1 MKKKARKFFIFL
13 FFLIPL
19 LYFTFTVMFFSP
31 FEAAFGSIEYIIPR
45 DVDIYL
51 SKVDL
56 TDDFAGFPVPGF
68 YLDLK
73 VNHEWRAFCDSQL
86 FKELVGER
94 PLDEVIVGIQE
105 LIGDLPID
113 PIEDVV
119 GRQVAFSGSF
129 DRDGSPTSYLVF
141 FRASNRIKL
150 FYELLTFDFVRGMAN
165 DPLLAESTVEFDS
178 RGFIALVL
186 SDGRTF
192 FLKRCADLI
201 IVGNDEKLME
211 DVAGLVSLG
220 KDAIDLSLG
229 GRHAYREKIDKVIH
243 EGEDIVDF
251 RVDLSRY
258 FDQVNF
264 DDAWKGNKIDFSV
277 MTAMK
282 IFNPEF
288 FTDLTGTLNVD
299 ETIRIDARSEF
310 HKQAVDDAETGFF
323 DQESMNLGESMEELA
338 AMLPPDVFVA
348 GCARLH
354 MQKFLE
360 VLEKGLASDLRTLIS
375 DLVREGSRHNPNWK
389 LSGSWEFIEYFHRTF
404 GSRLF
409 FALRSRTKDKPIEP
423 FEQPMPIIAVILEI
437 EDMAG
442 VDLLQEVIINL
453 QDNKRQNFDVSK
465 LSRDWYGC
473 DIKII
478 DPKGLE
484 DLETIT
490 YTTMGRE
497 YFVLATSLDFM
508 QDIVRSWARPEPRQE
523 LVGTALYQRAAKS
536 FPKYGNFSLFV
547 DMEGMS
553 NAFHDYSV
561 YWGHLQIEQTLEE
574 KQQER
579 ARVKAR
585 LARSAG
591 RGKPT
596 EGEKFEELV
605 DEEMGRLLQQR
616 IDREVPKHSAA
627 FRQRCAW
634 LNMLRCIALSINVN
648 NHDVDLTLQVET
660 TLQRG
665 GGR

>member
-1 MKKKARKFFIFL
+1 MKKKAKKFFIFL

-31 FEAAFGSIEYIIPR
+31 FEDAFGSIEHIVPR

-56 TDDFAGFPVPGF
+56 TDDFAGFPLPGF

-73 VNHEWRAFCDSQL
+73 VNHEWRTFSQSQP
-86 FKELVGER
+86 FKELVGGR
-94 PLDEVIVGIQE
+94 PLEEVIVEIQE
-105 LIGDLPID
+105 SLRDLPID

-119 GRQVAFSGSF
+119 GRQVAFSGRFDSEGAPSSF
-129 DRDGSPTSYLVF
+129 LVF
-141 FRASNRIKL
+141 FRASNRVKL
-150 FYELLTFDFVRGMAN
+150 FFELITFDFIRGMAD
-165 DPLLAESTVEFDS
+165 DPLIAESTVEFDA

-211 DVAGLVSLG
+211 DVAGLISLG

-243 EGEDIVDF
+243 EDEDIIDF
-251 RVDLSRY
+251 RVDVAKY
-258 FDQVNF
+258 FDNVDF

-288 FTDLTGTLNVD
+288 FADLTGTINLD
-299 ETIRIDARSEF
+299 ETIRVDARSEF
-310 HKQAVDDAETGFF
+310 YKQAVDEAETGFF

-360 VLEKGLASDLRTLIS
+360 ILEKGLAPDLRTLIS
-375 DLVREGSRHNPNWK
+375 DMVREGARHNPNWK
-389 LSGSWEFIEYFHRTF
+389 LSGSWEFIEFLHRTF
-404 GSRLF
+404 GARLF

-423 FEQPMPIIAVILEI
+423 FEQPMPIIALILEV
-437 EDMAG
+437 EDEQRLQ
-442 VDLLQEVIINL
+442 LLQDVIINL

-478 DPKGLE
+478 DPKGME

-508 QDIVRSWARPEPRQE
+508 QDIVRAWARPEPRQE
-523 LVGTALYQRAAKS
+523 LIGTALYERAAKS
-536 FPKYGNFSLFV
+536 FPEYGNFSLFV
-547 DMEGMS
+547 AMEGML
-553 NAFHDYSV
+553 NALHDYSV

-574 KQQER
+574 KKQER
-579 ARVKAR
+579 ARVKSR

-591 RGKPT
+591 RGKPVD
-596 EGEKFEELV
+596 EEKFEELV
-605 DEEMGRLLQQR
+605 DEEMARLLQQR
-616 IDREVPKHSAA
+616 IDQEVPKHSAA
-627 FRQRCAW
+627 FREQCVW
-634 LNMLRCIALSINVN
+634 LNILRGIALSINVN
-648 NHDVDLTLQVET
+648 NHDVDLTLHVET
-660 TLQRG
+660 ALQRAG
-665 GGR
+665 VR